1 MSDVLVFPDV
11 RSAIYDLINGG
22 EHMGHRVRA
31 VFHLSVD
38 SYGAPEGPFPIAQIT
53 LAPGTQGF
61 IDRIDRVLLEVFAP
75 GELALQVTESLHA
88 FLVGT
93 DIETPSAYL
102 DSIQPDQTPHEVPYP
117 SDTLNQAAMQL
128 LVTTRPV
135 D

>member
-11 RSAIYDLINGG
+11 RSAIYDLISGG
-22 EHMGHRVRA
+22 EHDGAPVRA

-38 SYGAPEGPFPIAQIT
+38 PYGAPEGPFPIAQIS
-53 LAPGTQGF
+53 LAPGTQGYV
-61 IDRIDRVLLEVFAP
+61 DRVDRLLIEVYAP
-75 GELALQVTESLHA
+75 GEQALRVAESIHA

-102 DSIQPDQTPHEVPYP
+102 DSIQPDQTPHEIPYQ
-117 SDTLNQAAMQL
+117 SDTLNRAAMQL